1 MFPPPVGNVAPIG
14 SHVPTYTGL
23 TLENNAQTPSPH
35 RGCFLRKNLPLY
47 IPFIPHVIGV
57 VPSASVGVHFPIGGW
72 FHRGMSQLCS
82 PKKGGESAGGM
93 GNTPAFHVP
102 IAYIGKI
109 VIAIT
114 HK

>member
-57 VPSASVGVHFPIGGW
+57 VPSASVGVHFPIGGAPIEEGHN
-72 FHRGMSQLCS
+72 FVPR
-82 PKKGGESAGGM
+82 KKGVSRPVEW
-93 GNTPAFHVP
+93 
-102 IAYIGKI
+102 
-109 VIAIT
+109 AI
-114 HK
+114 HPHSMFP